1 MVLVDTT
8 VWIDYLHGINNAETQ
23 WLDDKLGVRPVALT
37 DLILC
42 EILQGV
48 RRDQDFETIRRHF
61 MQFQVFETGG
71 VRLATASAQ
80 NYRELRRKGHTIRKT
95 VDCLIASFCLL
106 HGHALLHRDRDY
118 DPFERHLGMHVVHP
132 GSDD

>member
-80 NYRELRRKGHTIRKT
+80 NYRELRRKGHTIRHAS
-95 VDCLIASFCLL
+95 DCLIAAVCIREQVPLL
-106 HGHALLHRDRDY
+106 HDDADFDRIAD
-118 DPFERHLGMHVVHP
+118 V
-132 GSDD
+132 SDLQVA